1 MEPRRRPLL
10 IRVDASP
17 DIGSGHLM
25 RCIALAQ
32 AWSAVG
38 GEVAFAIHRAGAPW
52 EDRLA
57 AAGHSVHWLDRSVPD
72 EADLSMT
79 LALARN
85 LGTDWLVLDGYHFDP
100 AYQKAV
106 RRTGLRLLVIDDIAH
121 HGMYFADLL
130 VNQNLEAESFRYR
143 VLPGTSVLIG
153 PRYALLRSEF
163 ERWRGWQRPIAPDAR
178 RVLVT
183 LGGGDAG
190 DVTDMVTDE
199 LEEFPEFE
207 VRIILGAGHHRYP
220 DARRVAPREG
230 TRYLRDV
237 STMAEHMAW
246 ADVAISGS
254 GTTAWELAFMGL
266 PSLLLTLAPNQ
277 GGIALA
283 LSRLQV
289 AESVGAPARGALV
302 DALRRLVPDVGR
314 RTLMSVSGRKLVDGE
329 GARRVVAA
337 MRESLSR

>member
-1 MEPRRRPLL
+1 
-10 IRVDASP
+10 
-17 DIGSGHLM
+17 M

-32 AWSAVG
+32 AWSAVD

-57 AAGHSVHWLDRSVPD
+57 AAGHSVHWLDRSMQ
-72 EADLSMT
+72 LLT
-79 LALARN
+79 LALARD

-130 VNQNLEAESFRYR
+130 VNQNLESESFRYR
-143 VLPGTSVLIG
+143 ILPGSSVLIG

-199 LEEFPEFE
+199 LEEFSEFE
-207 VRIILGAGHHRYP
+207 VRIVLGAGHHGCR
-220 DARRVAPREG
+220 DARRVAVCAILPRRSSS
-230 TRYLRDV
+230 TRRPTVTARWRKRRSWLA
-237 STMAEHMAW
+237 SG
-246 ADVAISGS
+246 AIIF
-254 GTTAWELAFMGL
+254 A
-266 PSLLLTLAPNQ
+266 
-277 GGIALA
+277 
-283 LSRLQV
+283 
-289 AESVGAPARGALV
+289 
-302 DALRRLVPDVGR
+302 
-314 RTLMSVSGRKLVDGE
+314 
-329 GARRVVAA
+329 
-337 MRESLSR
+337 